1 MCKRNVVASKQK
13 KKKKKRKAQK
23 KERNPRLRCEDY
35 TIILVRSESETLLKT
50 KRGQILGELK
60 PKATNFF

>member
-13 KKKKKRKAQK
+13 KKKAQK

-60 PKATNFF
+60 PKPTNFF

>member
-13 KKKKKRKAQK
+13 KKKAPK

-35 TIILVRSESETLLKT
+35 TIILVRTESETLLKT

-60 PKATNFF
+60 PKPTNFF

>member
-1 MCKRNVVASKQK
+1 MQK
-13 KKKKKRKAQK
+13 KCRSLKAKKKKAQK
-23 KERNPRLRCEDY
+23 KERNPCLRCEDY

>member
-1 MCKRNVVASKQK
+1 MQKKSRSLKAK
-13 KKKKKRKAQK
+13 KKKKAPK

-35 TIILVRSESETLLKT
+35 TIILVRSDSETLLKT

-60 PKATNFF
+60 PKPTNFF

>member
-1 MCKRNVVASKQK
+1 MCKRNVLASKQK
-13 KKKKKRKAQK
+13 KKKKAQK
-23 KERNPRLRCEDY
+23 KERNSRLRCEDY